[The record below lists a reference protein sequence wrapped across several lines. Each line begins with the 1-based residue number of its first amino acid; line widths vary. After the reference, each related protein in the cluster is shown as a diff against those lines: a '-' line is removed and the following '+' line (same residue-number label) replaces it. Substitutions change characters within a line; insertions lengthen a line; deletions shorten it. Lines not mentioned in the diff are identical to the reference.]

1 MFYVRQLILLTLD
14 RYHSSVSCIFELA
27 MFSYW
32 TLMSLR
38 AAVRSGLDTSRSTW
52 TCWAMICSCSS
63 RSSCKEEVQI
73 WLWLVAI
80 IGALI
85 FLLRDFY
92 SFSCILTSS
101 WIFFKKF
108 ISSCSASIFLSSWTR
123 FKDASSTSYARNE
136 HTGRWS
142 WIVSHTERLNYLVDD
157 FREQNY
163 LSEAILIIFCIL
175 SEPDFILQSKSHKGE
190 KSPK

>member
-52 TCWAMICSCSS
+52 TCWAMICSCNS

-92 SFSCILTSS
+92 SFSILTSS

-136 HTGRWS
+136 AHREMKLDSQSYRMSKLFSWWFQGTELPVWS
-142 WIVSHTERLNYLVDD
+142 HLDYFLHPVGARFHLAV
-157 FREQNY
+157 
-163 LSEAILIIFCIL
+163 
-175 SEPDFILQSKSHKGE
+175 
-190 KSPK
+190 